1 MSYFRGSMVAIV
13 TPMTMDGVV
22 DYAALDRLLDF
33 HLENGTDAIVA
44 VGTTGE
50 SATLDYDEHCAVMK
64 HCIDYV
70 AGRLPVIAG
79 TGSNSTSEAI
89 TLTRC
94 AKTLGADAA
103 LLVTPYY
110 NKPTQEG
117 LYQHYAAVAAAV
129 DIPVILYNVPGRTA
143 VDLLPDTV
151 ARLSQIQNI
160 VGIKDA
166 TGKLER
172 LAEMRQSCRDGF
184 EFYTGDDASAVDFI
198 LQGGVGGI
206 SVTANVAPAQLSK
219 AYAAA
224 LAGDAQTARDLDA
237 PLQALHRDLFIEAN
251 PIPVKWALYR
261 MGLIELG
268 VRLPLTVL
276 SAQYHA
282 TIESALNEAN
292 LLVSR

>member
-1 MSYFRGSMVAIV
+1 VSYFRGSMVAIV
-13 TPMTMDGVV
+13 TPMTVDGAV

-33 HLENGTDAIVA
+33 HLKNGTDAIVA

-64 HCIDYV
+64 YCIDYI
-70 AGRLPVIAG
+70 AGRVPVIAG

-94 AKTLGADAA
+94 AKEMGADGA

-117 LYQHYAAVAAAV
+117 LYQHYAAVASAV
-129 DIPVILYNVPGRTA
+129 DIPIVLYNVPGRTA
-143 VDLLPDTV
+143 VDLLPETV
-151 ARLSQIQNI
+151 ARLSQIKNI

-166 TGKLER
+166 TGKLDR
-172 LAEMRQSCRDGF
+172 LAEMRQTCRPDF
-184 EFYTGDDASAVDFI
+184 EFYTGDDATAIDFI

-206 SVTANVAPAQLSK
+206 SVTANIAPAQLSQ

-224 LAGDAQTARDLDA
+224 LAGDAVLAHELDA
-237 PLQALHRDLFIEAN
+237 PLQDLHRDLFVEAN

-261 MGLIELG
+261 MSLIEQG
-268 VRLPLTVL
+268 IRLPLTVL
-276 SAQYHA
+276 SSQHHA
-282 TIESALNEAN
+282 TLEAALTKAN
-292 LLVSR
+292 LLA

>member
-1 MSYFRGSMVAIV
+1 VSYFRGSMVAIV
-13 TPMTMDGVV
+13 TPMTVDGAV
-22 DYAALDRLLDF
+22 DYPALERLLDF
-33 HLENGTDAIVA
+33 HLVNGTDAIVA

-64 HCIDYV
+64 HCIDYID
-70 AGRLPVIAG
+70 GRLPVIAG

-94 AKTLGADAA
+94 AKELGADAA

-117 LYQHYAAVAAAV
+117 LYLHYKAVAQAV
-129 DIPVILYNVPGRTA
+129 DLPIILYNVPGRTA
-143 VDLLPDTV
+143 VDLLPETV
-151 ARLSQIQNI
+151 ARLSHVNNI

-172 LAEMRQSCRDGF
+172 LTEMRQNCHPDF
-184 EFYTGDDASAVDFI
+184 EFYTGDDATAIDFI
-198 LQGGVGGI
+198 LLGGQGSI
-206 SVTANVAPAQLSK
+206 SVTANIAPLQLSK
-219 AYAAA
+219 AYQAA
-224 LAGDAQTARDLDA
+224 LAGDAQLAHQLDA
-237 PLQALHRDLFIEAN
+237 PLRDCHRDLFIEAN

-261 MGLIELG
+261 MGLIEQG

-276 SAQYHA
+276 SPQHHA
-282 TIESALNEAN
+282 TLEAALRKAN
-292 LLVSR
+292 LLA

>member
-13 TPMTMDGVV
+13 TPMTVDGAV

-64 HCIDYV
+64 HCIDYI
-70 AGRLPVIAG
+70 GRRLPVIAG

-94 AKTLGADAA
+94 AKEMGADAA

-117 LYQHYAAVAAAV
+117 LYQHYAAVANAV
-129 DIPVILYNVPGRTA
+129 EIPVILYNVPGRTA

-151 ARLSQIQNI
+151 ARLSQIKNI

-172 LAEMRQSCRDGF
+172 LAEMRQNCRPDF
-184 EFYTGDDASAVDFI
+184 EFYTGDDATAIDFI
-198 LQGGVGGI
+198 LQGGQGGI
-206 SVTANVAPAQLSK
+206 SVTANIAPAQLSK
-219 AYAAA
+219 AYTAA
-224 LAGDAQTARDLDA
+224 LAGDAELAYALDA
-237 PLQALHRDLFIEAN
+237 PLQDLHRDLFIEAN

-261 MGLIELG
+261 MGLIGLG
-268 VRLPLTVL
+268 IRLPLTVL
-276 SAQYHA
+276 PQQHHA
-282 TIESALNEAN
+282 TIEAALRKAN
-292 LLVSR
+292 LLAS